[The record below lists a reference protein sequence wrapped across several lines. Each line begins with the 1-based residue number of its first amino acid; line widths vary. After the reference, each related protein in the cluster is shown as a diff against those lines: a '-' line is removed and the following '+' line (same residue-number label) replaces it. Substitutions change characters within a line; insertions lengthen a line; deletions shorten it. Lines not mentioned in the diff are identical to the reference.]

1 MRILGIDYGHRRLGI
16 AVSDDEKILASPL
29 SVYSR
34 CNLDVDLAF
43 LLGIVKENEVE
54 RVVVGLPRNMNGSI
68 GKMAKEALSFAW
80 KLRKK
85 IDIPISTF
93 DERMTSVEAERVLV
107 EMNLSRKRRK
117 GLRDSIAAVL
127 ILQGYLDRLGTKKD
141 QESEKTVMRN
151 G

>member
-29 SVYSR
+29 PVYSR

-80 KLRKK
+80 KLRRK
-85 IDIPISTF
+85 INIPISTF

-107 EMNLSRKRRK
+107 ETNLSRKRRK
-117 GLRDSIAAVL
+117 GLRDSMAAVL

-141 QESEKTVMRN
+141 QESQKR
-151 G
+151 

>member
-85 IDIPISTF
+85 IGIPISTF

-141 QESEKTVMRN
+141 QESEKR
-151 G
+151 